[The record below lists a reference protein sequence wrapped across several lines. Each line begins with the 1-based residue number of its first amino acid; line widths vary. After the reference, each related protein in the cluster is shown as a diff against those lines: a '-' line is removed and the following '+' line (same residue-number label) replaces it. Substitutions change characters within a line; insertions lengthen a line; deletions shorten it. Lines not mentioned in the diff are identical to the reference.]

1 MPSSEL
7 VMTKFGQM
15 LAAVMAMPSEV
26 CSALGSL
33 LPLKKLLL
41 NNPRRKYCF

>member
-15 LAAVMAMPSEV
+15 LAAAMAIPSEV

-33 LPLKKLLL
+33 LPVKEASFYPMAKIL
-41 NNPRRKYCF
+41 F